1 MHDLTVREKIVSALL
16 VIAIVWLG
24 LFPQPVFNTARPAL
38 LKTLD
43 AQREKA
49 IQDQVSTK
57 NETAKKKLFLFSKTE
72 IKY

>member
-1 MHDLTVREKIVSALL
+1 MYDLTVREKIVSASL
-16 VIAIVWLG
+16 VIVIVWLG

-43 AQREKA
+43 AQRERT
-49 IQDQVSTK
+49 IQDPVKSKSEAPVKTM
-57 NETAKKKLFLFSKTE
+57 LLFSDIK